1 MKVLGINCS
10 PRKGGNT
17 EILIY
22 EVFKALEK
30 EGIKTE
36 FFQLGGK
43 KVSGCIACMKCR
55 KKADGRCHQ
64 KNEVINECIEK
75 MLKADA
81 IIIGSPVYFADLCV
95 EAKALIDVAGYA
107 LRGAVNPLKR
117 KPGAAVIAVRRAG
130 AIHAFD
136 SINHFFLINEMIIP
150 GSSYWNLA
158 IGRNKGDVLKDE
170 EGMNTMKV
178 LGENMAWLLEKI
190 KGKSK
195 KSKNDE
201 HPEGKKE
208 FPEKVQMEVSKLK
221 NKNE

>member
-17 EILIY
+17 EILIN
-22 EVFKALEK
+22 EVFKALQK

-43 KVSGCIACMKCR
+43 TVAGCIACMKCR

-64 KNEVINECIEK
+64 KNDVINECIEK
-75 MLKADA
+75 MVKADA
-81 IIIGSPVYFADLCV
+81 IIIGSPVYFADLST

-107 LRGAVNPLKR
+107 LGFAGNQLKR

-136 SINHFFLINEMIIP
+136 SLNHFFLINEMIIP
-150 GSSYWNLA
+150 GSSYWNIA
-158 IGRNKGDVLKDE
+158 IGREKGDVLKDE
-170 EGMNTMKV
+170 EGMRTMRV
-178 LGENMAWLLEKI
+178 LGENMAWLLKKI
-190 KGKSK
+190 K
-195 KSKNDE
+195 DRAE
-201 HPEGKKE
+201 R
-208 FPEKVQMEVSKLK
+208 
-221 NKNE
+221 